1 MKLVEQILNELGA
14 EDRDAFTVCPGKA
27 AYFCNVKAVEE
38 LSEEKVVL
46 LCGRRVITAEGAGL
60 SVGEYFCGDMII
72 KGDIKRLTVEQAYK
86 N

>member
-1 MKLVEQILNELGA
+1 M
-14 EDRDAFTVCPGKA
+14 
-27 AYFCNVKAVEE
+27 EE
-38 LSEEKVVL
+38 LSEERVVL